1 MRTSAGERL
10 RRVAGLLGVTA
21 LQLLGM
27 VGPQLAVAQGQPR
40 SAAADARTQAP
51 YDPTGY
57 WVSLITQDWRFRMVV
72 PGRGEYIG
80 IPINAKAKEFADAWQ
95 AAPDVAAGKQ
105 CEAYGAAALMQIP
118 ERLHITWR
126 DANTLEVQTDA
137 GMQTRELY
145 FQPSAAQKTAEQSW
159 QGNSMARWAMFVQP
173 RGFGGG
179 LATLNL
185 AQASKPPPP
194 VGSIV
199 VTTSDMPPGLLR
211 KNGMPYSSQATLT
224 EYWEGQADP
233 VAGTRLLIITSELK
247 DPVYL
252 QGPYVFN
259 TVFEKEADGSKWDP
273 SPCSLTSDP

>member
-10 RRVAGLLGVTA
+10 RRVVGLLGVMA
-21 LQLLGM
+21 LGLLGT
-27 VGPQLAVAQGQPR
+27 VGPQLAVAQGRQTD
-40 SAAADARTQAP
+40 AAADAQTQAP

-145 FQPSAAQKTAEQSW
+145 FQPSAAQKTAAPSW
-159 QGNSMARWAMFVQP
+159 QGNSMARWALFVQP
-173 RGFGGG
+173 RGFGG
-179 LATLNL
+179 LADLNL
-185 AQASKPPPP
+185 TQAKKPPPP

-199 VTTSDMPPGLLR
+199 VTTSDMLPGLLR
-211 KNGMPYSSQATLT
+211 KNGIPYSSRAVLS
-224 EYWEGQADP
+224 EYWEGQTDP
-233 VAGTRLLIITSELK
+233 AAGTRLLIITSELK

-259 TVFEKEADGSKWDP
+259 TVFEREADGAKWDS

>member
-1 MRTSAGERL
+1 
-10 RRVAGLLGVTA
+10 
-21 LQLLGM
+21 
-27 VGPQLAVAQGQPR
+27 
-40 SAAADARTQAP
+40 
-51 YDPTGY
+51 
-57 WVSLITQDWRFRMVV
+57 
-72 PGRGEYIG
+72 
-80 IPINAKAKEFADAWQ
+80 
-95 AAPDVAAGKQ
+95 
-105 CEAYGAAALMQIP
+105 MQIP

-137 GMQTRELY
+137 GMQTRELH
-145 FQPSAAQKTAEQSW
+145 FQPTAAQKTAEQSW

-224 EYWEGQADP
+224 EYWEGQTDP